1 MGRSRSRSRG
11 DGGADAQKIQA
22 LVDERND
29 ARRERDWDRAD
40 KLRDELREM
49 GVSFNDTNGTWTGP
63 GGLSGQTGHAKGAGK
78 GSKGRDRSDDRGR
91 DDRRGGGAA
100 MTAHAVSVMRVH
112 RVAVVAET
120 IRGDHHHVAAMI
132 HVAEVV
138 DMATV
143 VGVTADMMIVEEM
156 IPDPVVGIELGEQ
169 P

>member
-91 DDRRGGGAA
+91 DDRRGGGGRYD
-100 MTAHAVSVMRVH
+100 SPR
-112 RVAVVAET
+112 RQRYESPP
-120 IRGDHHHVAAMI
+120 RGRGRRD
-132 HVAEVV
+132 
-138 DMATV
+138 DSRRPPPRRRDDSR
-143 VGVTADMMIVEEM
+143 GRGGGYGDRRGGDRGYDDRGRDDSR
-156 IPDPVVGIELGEQ
+156 PRGRY
-169 P
+169 